1 MAETKIFRFVPLLK
15 QTLWGG
21 DRIIPFKKLNSSL
34 DSVGESW
41 EVSCVAGHETV
52 VSVGEYAGM
61 SLGEL
66 VASLKDKLVGR
77 ACYEAFGN
85 EFPLLIK
92 FIDARSQLS
101 IQVHPDDDTARRRG
115 FSRGKTEMW
124 YVMHSEPGAMLYSG
138 LKQPITPEDYERMV
152 DDGTITDVL
161 DRYDVRQGDVF
172 YLPAGRIHSIGAG
185 VFLAEIQETSDVTYR
200 IYDFKRKDKDGH
212 YRQLHTAEARDCIDY
227 NVAGDHRTHYTPRKN
242 EKVELVSCRW
252 FTTSLYDIGETKAID
267 YSSLDSFVVL
277 IGIAGSGTISVD
289 GSAPEAFHAG
299 DTLLLP
305 AVAGSVSVSGS
316 LKFLETHI

>member
-21 DRIIPFKKLNSSL
+21 DRIIPFKKLSSSL

-52 VSVGEYAGM
+52 VSTGEHAGM
-61 SLGEL
+61 SLSEL
-66 VASLKDKLVGR
+66 VARLKDKLVGR
-77 ACYEAFGN
+77 ACYETFGN

-101 IQVHPDDDTARRRG
+101 VQVHPDDDTARQRG
-115 FSRGKTEMW
+115 FRRGKTEMW
-124 YVMHSEPGAMLYSG
+124 YVMHSEPGATLYSG

-152 DDGTITDVL
+152 NDDTITDVL

-212 YRQLHTAEARDCIDY
+212 CRQLHTAEARDCIDY
-227 NVAGDHRTHYTPRKN
+227 SVVADYRTHYTPRKN
-242 EKVELVSCRW
+242 ERVELVSCPL
-252 FTTSLYDIGETKAID
+252 FTTSLYDINEAKTID
-267 YSSLDSFVVL
+267 YGSLDSFVIL

-289 GSAPEAFHAG
+289 GLMPETFQAG
-299 DTLLLP
+299 DTLLIP
-305 AVAGSVSVSGS
+305 AVADSVSVSGS
-316 LKFLETHI
+316 LKFLETHV